1 MAWLSLDGRW
11 LRRGC
16 AWVELRHAVGSEV
29 AVALGMAR
37 GLYLTTIEC
46 VAVGCRICETV
57 VVVVVSVPTVGSSVT
72 ILGGN
77 S

>member
-57 VVVVVSVPTVGSSVT
+57 CGCRGLCSR
-72 ILGGN
+72 GGQL
-77 S
+77 SDYIGW